1 MNKPILALTD
11 VSKTFQSEADS
22 IRILQNLR
30 LIIEQPAKIAVVG
43 ESGCGKSTF
52 LNIIGGLEQADSGE
66 IIAGGYELHR
76 LTENGLTDYRRFY
89 LGFIFQFHYLLKDF
103 TALENVML
111 PALIAGM
118 PKKEVKE
125 KAIALLHDV
134 KLETR
139 LHHFPAQLSG
149 GERQRAAVARALINN
164 PSLILADEPT
174 GSLDSGNMKS
184 FIELVKAVNQ
194 RFHTT
199 VVIVTH
205 DTFVASN
212 CDTVAFIEDGCIG
225 EIIHKSDFQEDF
237 HDKIIKIFTQV
248 R

>member
-1 MNKPILALTD
+1 M
-11 VSKTFQSEADS
+11 
-22 IRILQNLR
+22 
-30 LIIEQPAKIAVVG
+30 
-43 ESGCGKSTF
+43 
-52 LNIIGGLEQADSGE
+52 EQADSGE

-164 PSLILADEPT
+164 PSLILAAEPT
-174 GSLDSGNMKS
+174 GNLDPANADGVQ
-184 FIELVKAVNQ
+184 ELLFSMADK
-194 RFHTT
+194 HHKTLI
-199 VVIVTH
+199 IVTH
-205 DTFVASN
+205 DQGIAANTDL
-212 CDTVAFIEDGCIG
+212 CYRLEQGKL
-225 EIIHKSDFQEDF
+225 HLL
-237 HDKIIKIFTQV
+237 
-248 R
+248 

>member
-52 LNIIGGLEQADSGE
+52 LNIIGGLEQADSGQ
-66 IIAGGYELHR
+66 IIAGRYELHQ
-76 LTENGLTDYRRFY
+76 LTETGLTDYRRFY

-174 GSLDSGNMKS
+174 GNLDPAN
-184 FIELVKAVNQ
+184 A
-194 RFHTT
+194 H
-199 VVIVTH
+199 VVQDLLFSMVEKHRKTLIIVTH
-205 DTFVASN
+205 DQGIAANTGL
-212 CDTVAFIEDGCIG
+212 CYRLEQGKL
-225 EIIHKSDFQEDF
+225 HLL
-237 HDKIIKIFTQV
+237 
-248 R
+248 

>member
-1 MNKPILALTD
+1 MNKPILALTN

-76 LTENGLTDYRRFY
+76 LNESGLTDYRRFY

-103 TALENVML
+103 TAFENVML

-125 KAIALLHDV
+125 KAIALLQDV

-174 GSLDSGNMKS
+174 GNLDPANAHGVQ
-184 FIELVKAVNQ
+184 ELLFSIADK
-194 RFHTT
+194 HHKTLI
-199 VVIVTH
+199 IVTH
-205 DTFVASN
+205 DQGIAA
-212 CDTVAFIEDGCIG
+212 DTDLCYRLEQG
-225 EIIHKSDFQEDF
+225 KLQLL
-237 HDKIIKIFTQV
+237 
-248 R
+248 